1 MRSEAIVPLASVL
14 DIVPLETLRT
24 LALAASALLV
34 AAALAGAVAAWMSA
48 MRVHL
53 PTSSRRPSG
62 ELSWNLDPLHVPQIV
77 AARDQLPR
85 LIQDVAPGL
94 AQVQHTGRAPSPDTM
109 DLRGGG
115 NMRNIGH
122 PQAIRDGW

>member
-1 MRSEAIVPLASVL
+1 MRSEAIVPLASAL

-53 PTSSRRPSG
+53 PNGSSHLYLFTLKDASVNGHLARLLAMFQAPRTPVGWKRVVEEMPADPAPQGQQRQAAQPG
-62 ELSWNLDPLHVPQIV
+62 E
-77 AARDQLPR
+77 AAR
-85 LIQDVAPGL
+85 
-94 AQVQHTGRAPSPDTM
+94 
-109 DLRGGG
+109 
-115 NMRNIGH
+115 
-122 PQAIRDGW
+122 